1 MEKLLLSES
10 ARASKLRRELSAK
23 PSKTKIVVH
32 INNYILPNED
42 LTTTSTNNHSMATTR
57 ENTDIFELDFP
68 KTEYR
73 FNELNTASENRKK
86 NKFRQNERK
95 ETGYMILKAKSLNF
109 PVKIRSS
116 YSIYQTP
123 NNINNNNILDD
134 KLLSIEKNYNIIE
147 KRINQ

>member
-1 MEKLLLSES
+1 MMEKLLLSES

-68 KTEYR
+68 KTE
-73 FNELNTASENRKK
+73 LIPK
-86 NKFRQNERK
+86 
-95 ETGYMILKAKSLNF
+95 ILSKM
-109 PVKIRSS
+109 S
-116 YSIYQTP
+116 YV
-123 NNINNNNILDD
+123 
-134 KLLSIEKNYNIIE
+134 IISPYPSV
-147 KRINQ
+147 